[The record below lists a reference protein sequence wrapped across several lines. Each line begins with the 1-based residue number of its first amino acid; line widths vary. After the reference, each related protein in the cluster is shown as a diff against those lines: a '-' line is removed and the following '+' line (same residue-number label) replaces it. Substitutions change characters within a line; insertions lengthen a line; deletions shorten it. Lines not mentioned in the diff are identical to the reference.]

1 MGLRL
6 TQGPVEEPVS
16 LAEAKL
22 HLNLDLADT
31 TWDLKI
37 QSLITAARVHA
48 ENVCRRVFV
57 TQKYDLYLDA
67 FPFYTYYGVI
77 PGYVPVDQLPA
88 AWMTMRNYSVRFRG
102 SKIDIPFPRLQSV
115 DAVTYIDES
124 GNTQTLD
131 PSLYVVD
138 NISEPG
144 VLTPKVNTYWPDTL
158 NQTNAVKISFTAGYG
173 DAAAVP
179 DGIKTWI
186 LLRVGALFENREEML
201 VAYRVTVQALPYVD
215 TLLDPYRIMG
225 YA

>member
-1 MGLRL
+1 MGLRM
-6 TQGPVEEPVS
+6 TQGPAEEPVS
-16 LAEAKL
+16 LQEAKL

-31 TWDLKI
+31 TWDAKI
-37 QSLITAARVHA
+37 QSLITAARIHA

-77 PGYVPVDQLPA
+77 PGYVPVDQLPS
-88 AWMTMRNYSVRFRG
+88 AWMTMRNYAVRFRG
-102 SKIDIPFPRLQSV
+102 SRIDIPFPRLQSV
-115 DAVTYIDES
+115 DAVTYIDPT
-124 GNTQTLD
+124 GATQTLD

-138 NISEPG
+138 AISEPG
-144 VLTPKVNTYWPDTL
+144 VLTPKTNTYWPDTE
-158 NQTNAVKISFTAGYG
+158 NTTNAVKISFTAGYG

-186 LLRVGALFENREEML
+186 LLRVGSLFENREEVL

>member
-1 MGLRL
+1 MGIRL
-6 TQGPVEEPVS
+6 TQAPTEEPVS
-16 LAEAKL
+16 LEEAKL
-22 HLNLDLADT
+22 HLNLDLDDT
-31 TWDLKI
+31 TWDAKI
-37 QSLITAARVHA
+37 KSLIVAARFHA

-88 AWMTMRNYSVRFRG
+88 AWLTMRNYSVRFRG

-115 DAVTYIDES
+115 DEVTFIDAS
-124 GNTQTLD
+124 GATQTLD

-138 NISEPG
+138 NVSEPG
-144 VLTPKVNTYWPDTL
+144 VLTPKAGTYWPDTL
-158 NQTNAVKISFTAGYG
+158 NTTNAVKISFTAGYG
-173 DAAAVP
+173 GAVDVP
-179 DGIKTWI
+179 EGIKTWM
-186 LLRVGALFENREEML
+186 LLRIGSLFENREEVS